1 MPGLVLRLGIVAL
14 VALALWAIISIV
26 RGVIANQR
34 ALAFAAGA
42 EPAPLPANLTATTSP
57 VRILAFSSETCR
69 PCHTLQRPALEQ
81 IAATHGDTVVIDWI
95 DAPSSPE
102 LTGRYHV
109 LTVPT
114 TVVLDAHNRV
124 QAVNY
129 GFAPTKKLREQIEAA
144 VAQAHVSAKR

>member
-1 MPGLVLRLGIVAL
+1 MPGVVLRLGIVAL
-14 VALALWAIISIV
+14 VALALWGAV
-26 RGVIANQR
+26 WAARRAIANQR
-34 ALAFAAGA
+34 TLAFAAGG
-42 EPAPLPANLTATTSP
+42 ESAPLPANLAATAAP

-81 IAATHGDTVVIDWI
+81 IAATHGDIVAIDWI

-102 LTGRYHV
+102 LTERYHV

-114 TVVLDAHNRV
+114 TVVLDARNRV

-129 GFAPTKKLREQIEAA
+129 GFAPTKRLNEQIEAT
-144 VAQAHVSAKR
+144 VAQATIKR